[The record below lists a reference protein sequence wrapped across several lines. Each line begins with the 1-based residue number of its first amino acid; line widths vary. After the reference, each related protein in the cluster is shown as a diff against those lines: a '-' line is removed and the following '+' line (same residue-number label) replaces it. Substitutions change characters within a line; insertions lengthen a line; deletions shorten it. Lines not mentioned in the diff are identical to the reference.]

1 MQWAMKFEGKDG
13 RPAKQ
18 SSFLNKINKTILMG
32 HPPKNGQLVQVEHS
46 RQIETY
52 LTNIESKLDCDQ
64 DIAPQQKVRAVRLP
78 PSSSPAHRGPGLP
91 TNMSEFIALR

>member
-1 MQWAMKFEGKDG
+1 MKFEGEDG

-78 PSSSPAHRGPGLP
+78 PPLLLPPPPPPPTEDPAYLQTCRSS
-91 TNMSEFIALR
+91 